1 MKTVS
6 GLDKEHFSFASVSS
20 VYSKLSKGYGLAHKA
35 IKDATTQEK
44 IILSERGTIFIL
56 NRQNIFQ
63 LTHQEHAWQL

>member
-35 IKDATTQEK
+35 IKNATTQEK
-44 IILSERGTIFIL
+44 NNTF
-56 NRQNIFQ
+56 
-63 LTHQEHAWQL
+63 